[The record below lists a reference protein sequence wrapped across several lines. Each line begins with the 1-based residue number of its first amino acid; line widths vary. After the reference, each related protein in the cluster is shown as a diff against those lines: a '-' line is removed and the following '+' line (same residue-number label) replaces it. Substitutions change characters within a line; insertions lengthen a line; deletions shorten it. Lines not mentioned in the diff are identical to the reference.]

1 MSICGSSSMR
11 GMTTTSMRRFSARFS
26 GVSFSA
32 SASNSE

>member
-11 GMTTTSMRRFSARFS
+11 GSTTTSMRRLSARLS
-26 GVSFSA
+26 GVSLSA